1 MIEIKEKKIAKRFR
15 KLTHST
21 TIIKTVNISI
31 KITLLT
37 FPANEFTKSRPIRN
51 KKEKFV
57 EHSTLNNS
65 KKLDKIVDELQYNHG
80 DQDLAPYFEPLA
92 RAAGGQIQP
101 PDISKLRLALR
112 NKVLTVIILL
122 FLYAF

>member
-37 FPANEFTKSRPIRN
+37 FTANEFTKLRPIRN
-51 KKEKFV
+51 KKEKDV
-57 EHSTLNNS
+57 T
-65 KKLDKIVDELQYNHG
+65 
-80 DQDLAPYFEPLA
+80 
-92 RAAGGQIQP
+92 
-101 PDISKLRLALR
+101 
-112 NKVLTVIILL
+112 
-122 FLYAF
+122 